1 MVEERRKKI
10 SKERMFFL
18 SFSPRLLSL
27 CWIVLFD
34 LECSERRA
42 LCNISSTHMAVCVT
56 AKHMGGRGSS
66 GGGGGGGAVVRGGGA
81 GQTRQEG
88 GSGSRLSRWM

>member
-1 MVEERRKKI
+1 M
-10 SKERMFFL
+10 FL
-18 SFSPRLLSL
+18 SFFLSL

-66 GGGGGGGAVVRGGGA
+66 GGGGGVGGGGA
-81 GQTRQEG
+81 
-88 GSGSRLSRWM
+88 LW